1 MAVAV
6 AVAVAVIMIMAMPM
20 TTTTMIRCLMR
31 ILKNTPT
38 SNSIQKDCAQI
49 VGFLNQ
55 IVRTSDQHPG
65 DIVKQRDAS
74 IATGGMRT

>member
-1 MAVAV
+1 
-6 AVAVAVIMIMAMPM
+6 
-20 TTTTMIRCLMR
+20 MR